1 MSLIDVLQIAVVLLT
16 MFIGSTVQTTCG
28 FGNGILVMAIV
39 PFFLPFGQSAALSS
53 MASVL
58 LSSLIAFRDRRYLR
72 HDVLWPVLLVSIA
85 VSSLV
90 IFFAVGKS
98 EKLLLRM
105 LGVLLILLSIY
116 FMYYNGRIRIR
127 PTLRNGIISGILGGI
142 GGGLFSIA
150 APPIVI
156 YFLSAIDSKEGY
168 RATTVMYFAV
178 NSFTMTL
185 TRAANGIVTWPLMKI
200 FFLMSFSIIAGVW
213 LGNKIF
219 NRINIELLRRIIY
232 AVMAVS
238 GVVMLL

>member
-1 MSLIDVLQIAVVLLT
+1 MSFIDTLQIAVVLLT
-16 MFIGSTVQTTCG
+16 MLIGSTIQTTCG

-39 PFFLPFGQSAALSS
+39 PFFIPFSQAAALSS

-58 LSSLIAFRDRRYLR
+58 LSSLIAYRDRRYLR
-72 HDVLWPVLLVSIA
+72 HSVLWPVLLTSIA
-85 VSSLV
+85 VSSFV
-90 IFFAVGKS
+90 IFLAVGKS

-105 LGVLLILLSIY
+105 LGVLLIVLSIY
-116 FMYYNGRIRIR
+116 FMYYNGKVRIR
-127 PTLRNGIISGILGGI
+127 PTLRNGIFSGILGGV

-150 APPIVI
+150 APPVVV
-156 YFLSAIDSKEGY
+156 YFLSAIDSKEEY

-185 TRAANGIVTWPLMKI
+185 TRAANGIITVPLMKI
-200 FFLMSFSIIAGVW
+200 FLLMSFAIVAGVW

-219 NRINIELLRRIIY
+219 NRINIDLLRRIVY

-238 GVVMLL
+238 GVTMLL